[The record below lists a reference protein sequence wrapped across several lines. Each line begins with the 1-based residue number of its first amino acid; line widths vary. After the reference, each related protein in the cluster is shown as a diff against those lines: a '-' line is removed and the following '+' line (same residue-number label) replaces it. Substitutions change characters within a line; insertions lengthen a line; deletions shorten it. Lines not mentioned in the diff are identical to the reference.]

1 MIFTRID
8 PLTGVRN
15 TIDLPVT
22 EAQVNEWRGG
32 RNIQEVMRNLNDD
45 QREFI
50 MTGITPESWEEI
62 FKDSEADKGAD
73 HEEAF

>member
-15 TIDLPVT
+15 TIELDVT
-22 EAQVNEWRGG
+22 EAQVNQWRGG
-32 RNIQEVMRNLNDD
+32 RNIQEVMRNLTDD

-50 MTGITPESWEEI
+50 MTGITPTSWEEI
-62 FKDSEADKGAD
+62 FKDTEADKGRD
-73 HEEAF
+73 DEPAF